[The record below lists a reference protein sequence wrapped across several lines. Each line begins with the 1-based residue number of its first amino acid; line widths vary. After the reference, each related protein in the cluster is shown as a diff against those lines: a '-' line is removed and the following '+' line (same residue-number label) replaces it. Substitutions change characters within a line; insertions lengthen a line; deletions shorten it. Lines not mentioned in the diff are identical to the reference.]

1 MMGRTSRLER
11 FWRLQK
17 VLAPTLRPAQYAY
30 FRTLAPFLDKKT
42 VWLDLGCGRAIVPD
56 WFHPPEFVRYREAV
70 GRAKMLV
77 GIDYDDKSLRDSAL
91 ARKVRGDIGALPFAT
106 ESFDLVSANMVVEH
120 LQHPEP
126 SLREIARILKL
137 SGILVFH
144 TPNLR
149 SPFIALQALAPDWL
163 KRALIQRIESR
174 EDEDVFKAY
183 YRLNTSSSIEK
194 CAKAA
199 GFRVVEI
206 RTVCTTPITWAMGP
220 LVVFELLIIR
230 LLGREAFGALRP
242 NLIAVLE
249 RAR

>member
-1 MMGRTSRLER
+1 
-11 FWRLQK
+11 
-17 VLAPTLRPAQYAY
+17 
-30 FRTLAPFLDKKT
+30 
-42 VWLDLGCGRAIVPD
+42 
-56 WFHPPEFVRYREAV
+56 
-70 GRAKMLV
+70 
-77 GIDYDDKSLRDSAL
+77 
-91 ARKVRGDIGALPFAT
+91 
-106 ESFDLVSANMVVEH
+106 
-120 LQHPEP
+120 
-126 SLREIARILKL
+126 L

-163 KRALIQRIESR
+163 KRALIRRIESR
-174 EDEDVFKAY
+174 KDEDVFKAY
-183 YRLNTSSSIEK
+183 YRLNTSSGIER

-249 RAR
+249 RAS